1 MIKKKLISML
11 VSVTMLV
18 GMFPM
23 MMVSA
28 DKEPG
33 SFTELQ
39 EKLDKEIYCTLDKDY
54 EWQEGDSSIVIN
66 KDAYIE
72 MKGHSINAKGH
83 GPIFVIDNNSE
94 FQVIPGE
101 KTIKGT
107 ITGGNAEKGAAFYI
121 HKGSTLELYEVTVT
135 GNTATGNGGAIYNEG
150 TLNVQNATIVNNKT
164 TGGNGGGI
172 YQASGSIT
180 VSGAPVIKGNTPN
193 GLYLTE
199 GQVVKCGSSL
209 SGGEIYVDSEVSAAI
224 TSGFTGSATK
234 PFHEDGGC
242 KLSLQEDGQV
252 YLEKSG
258 SGPEVNGPEFA
269 GLSLTLDDGKFGLN
283 IFVDPG
289 KLTSEEL
296 AASSQVTFIVPGR
309 GANKQTDTF
318 SSSCTATKDGKTV
331 YGYTCHLSSVQMAEK
346 IHTTFTCGDISIEG
360 DFSVADY
367 ISKYKDNTA
376 SPELP
381 ENKYRDQ
388 LINSVSDYGYF
399 IQPYLSAENRW
410 SFGEEGG
417 YARMENIYGTKSY
430 SQEFI
435 DSVKNNCSDYQA
447 VKNKVGN
454 SIQGISMRLE
464 LDSSNAAIVTFTMAD
479 KTAKLAVTC
488 GYAGTTYKAY
498 KKADGKYVI
507 RIPGIAIQDMDQPLT
522 ISGTSGDGEEVDIR
536 IKPIGYIY
544 YALNNPDSNEQKK
557 NAMVS
562 LYFYWLFARNYVG
575 RQGGN

>member
-28 DKEPG
+28 DEEPG
-33 SFTELQ
+33 SFKELQ
-39 EKLDKEIYCTLDKDY
+39 KRLDEDTFFYLDKDY
-54 EWQEGDSSIVIN
+54 EWQDGDSSIVIDKGFAGIN
-66 KDAYIE
+66 
-72 MKGHSINAKGH
+72 MRGHSIDAKGN
-83 GPIFVIDNNSE
+83 GPIFVIDNNSR
-94 FQVIPGE
+94 FDVNPGE
-101 KTIKGT
+101 GT
-107 ITGGNAEKGAAFYI
+107 ITGGKAEKGAAFYI
-121 HKGSTLELYEVTVT
+121 HKGSTLNLYGGTVT
-135 GNTATGNGGAIYNEG
+135 ENTATGNGGAIYNEG
-150 TLNVQNATIVNNKT
+150 TLDVQDAKIVKNT

-172 YQASGSIT
+172 YQASGASIN
-180 VSGAPVIKGNTPN
+180 VAGAPVIEKNSPN
-193 GLYLTE
+193 NLYLTE
-199 GQVVKCGSSL
+199 EQVVTCGSSL
-209 SGGEIYVDSEVSAAI
+209 SGGTIFVDSEVSATI
-224 TSGFTGSATK
+224 TSGFTGSTTK

-289 KLTSEEL
+289 ILTSEEL
-296 AASSQVTFIVPGR
+296 AESQVTFAVPGR
-309 GANKQTDTF
+309 GKNDQKDTF
-318 SSSCTATKDGKTV
+318 DSSCTATKAGKTV

-346 IHTTFTCGDISIEG
+346 VHTTFTCGDISIEG

-367 ISKYKDNTA
+367 ISKYQKNTA

-381 ENKYRDQ
+381 YNPNRYGLVKG
-388 LINSVSDYGYF
+388 VSDYGYF
-399 IQPYLSAENRW
+399 IQPYLSGENGW

-417 YARMENIYGTKSY
+417 YARMENIYGTSY
-430 SQEFI
+430 DQATIDTIMNEF
-435 DSVKNNCSDYQA
+435 SKYQA
-447 VKNKVGN
+447 EKNKVGN

-479 KTAKLAVTC
+479 KTAKLEVTC
-488 GYAGTTYKAY
+488 VYAGTTYKAY

-507 RIPGIAIQDMDQPLT
+507 RIPGIAIQDMDQTLN
-522 ISGTSGDGEEVDIR
+522 ISGTSGDDEEVDIT
-536 IKPIGYIY
+536 IYPIGYIY
-544 YALNNPDSNEQKK
+544 YALNNPNLDEDKK

-562 LYFYWLFARNYVG
+562 LYFYWYYAEKYVG
-575 RQGGN
+575 QQGGN

>member
-1 MIKKKLISML
+1 M
-11 VSVTMLV
+11 T
-18 GMFPM
+18 
-23 MMVSA
+23 
-28 DKEPG
+28 
-33 SFTELQ
+33 
-39 EKLDKEIYCTLDKDY
+39 
-54 EWQEGDSSIVIN
+54 
-66 KDAYIE
+66 
-72 MKGHSINAKGH
+72 
-83 GPIFVIDNNSE
+83 
-94 FQVIPGE
+94 
-101 KTIKGT
+101 
-107 ITGGNAEKGAAFYI
+107 
-121 HKGSTLELYEVTVT
+121 
-135 GNTATGNGGAIYNEG
+135 
-150 TLNVQNATIVNNKT
+150 
-164 TGGNGGGI
+164 
-172 YQASGSIT
+172 
-180 VSGAPVIKGNTPN
+180 
-193 GLYLTE
+193 
-199 GQVVKCGSSL
+199 CGSSL

-224 TSGFTGSATK
+224 TSGFTGSTTK

-258 SGPEVNGPEFA
+258 SGPDGPEFA
-269 GLSLTLDDGKFGLN
+269 GLSLTLDHGKFGLN

-346 IHTTFTCGDISIEG
+346 VHTTFTCGDISIEG

-435 DSVKNNCSDYQA
+435 DDVKKACSDYQA

-479 KTAKLAVTC
+479 KTAKLEVTC
-488 GYAGTTYKAY
+488 DDTGTTYKAY

-562 LYFYWLFARNYVG
+562 LYFYWLFAKGYVG
-575 RQGGN
+575 

>member
-28 DKEPG
+28 DGEPG

-39 EKLDKEIYCTLDKDY
+39 KKLDENPFFYLDKDY
-54 EWQEGDSSIVIN
+54 EWQEGDSSIVID
-66 KDAYIE
+66 KGFAGID
-72 MKGHSINAKGH
+72 MKGYSIDAKGK
-83 GPIFVIDNNSE
+83 GPIFVIDNNSR
-94 FQVIPGE
+94 FDVNPGD
-101 KTIKGT
+101 GT

-121 HKGSTLELYEVTVT
+121 HKGSTLNLFGGTVT

-150 TLNVQNATIVNNKT
+150 TLNVQNAIIVNNIT

-172 YQASGSIT
+172 YQAPEASINVAGS
-180 VSGAPVIKGNTPN
+180 PVITGNTPN

-199 GQVVKCGSSL
+199 GQVVTCGSL
-209 SGGEIYVDSEVSAAI
+209 GDGTIFVDSEVSAAI
-224 TSGFTGSATK
+224 TSGFTGSSAE
-234 PFHEDGGC
+234 PFYADGGC
-242 KLSLQEDGQV
+242 TLSLQEDGQV

-258 SGPEVNGPEFA
+258 SGPVVNDPEFA

-289 KLTSEEL
+289 TLTSEDL
-296 AASSQVTFIVPGR
+296 ASSQVTFTVPGR
-309 GANKQTDTF
+309 GANVQTDTF
-318 SSSCTATKDGKTV
+318 DSSCTATKAGKTV

-346 IHTTFTCGDISIEG
+346 ISMTFSAGETSLTCEY
-360 DFSVADY
+360 SVADY
-367 ISKYKDNTA
+367 ISMYKENKA

-381 ENKYRDQ
+381 DNPNRDY
-388 LINSVSDYGYF
+388 LIKRVSDYGYF
-399 IQPYLSAENRW
+399 IQPYLSSENGW
-410 SFGEEGG
+410 EYGEEGE
-417 YARMENIYGTKSY
+417 YARMENIYGTSSY
-430 SQEFI
+430 DQTVI
-435 DSVKNNCSDYQA
+435 DPIMNECSNYQA
-447 VKNKVGN
+447 VKNKVGD
-454 SIQGISMRLE
+454 SIKGISMRLE

-479 KTAKLAVTC
+479 ETAKLAVTC
-488 GYAGTTYKAY
+488 DYAGTTYKAY

-507 RIPGIAIQDMDQPLT
+507 RIPGIPIQDMDQTLK

-544 YALNNPDSNEQKK
+544 YALNNPNSNEQKK

-562 LYFYWLFARNYVG
+562 LYFYWYYAERYVG
-575 RQGGN
+575 

>member
-28 DKEPG
+28 DGEPG

-39 EKLDKEIYCTLDKDY
+39 KKLDTEIYYCLDKDY

-66 KDAYIE
+66 KGRAYIE
-72 MKGHSINAKGH
+72 MRGHSINAKGN

-94 FQVIPGE
+94 FQVLPGE
-101 KTIKGT
+101 GTIEGTIKGT

-121 HKGSTLELYEVTVT
+121 HKGSTLELYGVTVT
-135 GNTATGNGGAIYNEG
+135 ENAATGNGGAIYNEG
-150 TLNVQNATIVNNKT
+150 TLNVQDAKIVKNT

-172 YQASGSIT
+172 YQAPGASINVAGS
-180 VSGAPVIKGNTPN
+180 PVIKGNTPN
-193 GLYLTE
+193 NLYLTE
-199 GQVVKCGSSL
+199 GQVVTCGSSL

-224 TSGFTGSATK
+224 TSGFTGTGDSAE

-242 KLSLQEDGQV
+242 KLSLQDGQV

-289 KLTSEEL
+289 TLTSEEL
-296 AASSQVTFIVPGR
+296 ASSQVTFNVPGR
-309 GANKQTDTF
+309 GANDQTVFDH
-318 SSSCTATKDGKTV
+318 SCTATKKGKTV

-346 IHTTFTCGDISIEG
+346 VHTTFTCGDISIEG

-388 LINSVSDYGYF
+388 LVNRVSDYGYF
-399 IQPYLSAENRW
+399 IQPYLSAENKW

-417 YARMENIYGTKSY
+417 YARMENIYGTSSY
-430 SQEFI
+430 SQAVI
-435 DSVKNNCSDYQA
+435 DTIMNEISNYQA
-447 VKNKVGN
+447 VKKEVGN

-464 LDSSNAAIVTFTMAD
+464 LDSSNATIVTFTMANE
-479 KTAKLAVTC
+479 TAKLAVTC
-488 GYAGTTYKAY
+488 DYAGTTYKAY

-507 RIPGIAIQDMDQPLT
+507 RIPGIPIQDMDQELK

-544 YALNNPDSNEQKK
+544 YALNNPSSNEQKK

-562 LYFYWLFARNYVG
+562 LYFYWLFAKNYVG
-575 RQGGN
+575 

>member
-28 DKEPG
+28 DEEPG

-39 EKLDKEIYCTLDKDY
+39 EKLDENPFFTLDKDY
-54 EWQEGDSSIVIN
+54 EWQEGDSSIVIDKGFAGIDM
-66 KDAYIE
+66 KDY
-72 MKGHSINAKGH
+72 SIDAKGN
-83 GPIFVIDNNSE
+83 GPIFVIDNNSR
-94 FQVIPGE
+94 FDVNPNPGE
-101 KTIKGT
+101 GT

-121 HKGSTLELYEVTVT
+121 HKGSTLNLFGGTVT

-150 TLNVQNATIVNNKT
+150 TLNVQDAKIVKNT

-172 YQASGSIT
+172 YQAPGASIS
-180 VSGAPVIKGNTPN
+180 VALSPVIKENTPN

-199 GQVVKCGSSL
+199 GQVVTCGSSL
-209 SGGEIYVDSEVSAAI
+209 KGGTIYVDSEVSAAI
-224 TSGFTGSATK
+224 TSGFTGSTTD
-234 PFHEDGGC
+234 PFYEDGGC

-258 SGPEVNGPEFA
+258 SGPNGPEFA

-289 KLTSEEL
+289 ILTSEEL
-296 AASSQVTFIVPGR
+296 ASSLVTFTVPGR
-309 GANKQTDTF
+309 GENEQRDKFDH
-318 SSSCTATKDGKTV
+318 SCTATKKGKTV
-331 YGYTCHLSSVQMAEK
+331 YGYTCYLSSVQMAEK
-346 IHTTFTCGDISIEG
+346 VHTTFTCGDISIEG

-367 ISKYKDNTA
+367 ISKYQKNTA

-381 ENKYRDQ
+381 YNPNRYGLVKG
-388 LINSVSDYGYF
+388 VSDYGYF
-399 IQPYLSAENRW
+399 IQPYLSAENKW
-410 SFGEEGG
+410 SIGEEGG
-417 YARMENIYGTKSY
+417 YARMENIYGTDSY
-430 SQEFI
+430 SQEII
-435 DSVKNNCSDYQA
+435 DDVKKACSNYQA
-447 VKNKVGN
+447 VKNKVGD

-464 LDSSNAAIVTFTMAD
+464 LDSSNAAIVTFTMANE
-479 KTAKLAVTC
+479 TAKLAVTC
-488 GYAGTTYKAY
+488 DYAGTTYKAY

-507 RIPGIAIQDMDQPLT
+507 RIPGIPIQDMEQPLT
-522 ISGTSGDGEEVDIR
+522 ISGTSGDGEEVDIT
-536 IKPIGYIY
+536 ITPIGYIY
-544 YALNNPDSNEQKK
+544 YALNNPKSNEQKK

-562 LYFYWLFARNYVG
+562 LYFYWYYAERYVG
-575 RQGGN
+575 QQGGN